1 MICLVRELP
10 TLDETSQ
17 RCKIDTMTMT
27 TATKATPTLDEL
39 RSGPPTL
46 SIEQAARYLGVS
58 RAYGYTMA
66 REGRL
71 PTIKSARS
79 ACGCPRWHCSRR
91 SAATVKANWRNA
103 IDLDMRA
110 PRRLT
115 RPSGATY
122 HR

>member
-1 MICLVRELP
+1 
-10 TLDETSQ
+10 
-17 RCKIDTMTMT
+17 MTTT

-71 PTIKSARS
+71 PTIK
-79 ACGCPRWHCSRR
+79 
-91 SAATVKANWRNA
+91 
-103 IDLDMRA
+103 L
-110 PRRLT
+110 
-115 RPSGATY
+115 GAK
-122 HR
+122 RVRVPALALLKMLGGDG